1 MEEEITLKDYFNIL
15 FKRKWI
21 VVITLLLAV
30 AVAVAASMLTAP
42 VYKARALVQLNKLV
56 ATEYNTPAIQQVV
69 QTDTFLKEAKQL
81 ASGSTSV
88 AQLKENMQAERM
100 AQTNLISF
108 SVIDENPKKAAVLAD
123 ALAEAF
129 VAKIRRESGEELLQ
143 KQADQLESQISAAK
157 GELGT
162 AQERLAE
169 VEADNSLPHP
179 DKVLA
184 RANFLSLVNSWKM
197 AISNLEM
204 QFTNTEFSLMEKGGV
219 KIMSEA
225 EVPESP
231 IGPRIKTNM
240 AIAVVLGLVG
250 GIGLAFLIEYFA
262 ILKINGKK

>member
-1 MEEEITLKDYFNIL
+1 MEEEITLKDYLYIL
-15 FKRKWI
+15 WRRKLI

-42 VYKARALVQLNKLV
+42 VYKARSLVQLNKLA

-69 QTDTFLKEAKQL
+69 QTDSFLKEAKQS
-81 ASGSTSV
+81 ASGSISV
-88 AQLKENMQAERM
+88 AQLQESMQAERL

-108 SVIDENPKKAAVLAD
+108 SVINENPEKAAVLAN
-123 ALAEAF
+123 ALAETF

-162 AQERLAE
+162 AQERLNE

-184 RANFLSLVNSWKM
+184 KANFLSLVNSWKM

-204 QFTNTEFSLMEKGGV
+204 QLTNMEFSLMEKGGV
-219 KIMSEA
+219 KVMSEA

-231 IGPRIKTNM
+231 IGPRIKVNI
-240 AIAVVLGLVG
+240 AIAIVLGIVG
-250 GIGLAFLIEYFA
+250 GIGLAFLIEYLV
-262 ILKINGKK
+262 ILKTNDKK